1 MEVTE
6 LGIVTPLFRLPHL
19 LKAEEPMLVTE
30 LGIDTPVMELSMKAD
45 APMAVTVYVIP
56 LPSVTC
62 SGMATESRELIL
74 VLTPVTDTVI
84 GAVAEVMVYFNV
96 IPVGHAAS
104 KL

>member
-1 MEVTE
+1 
-6 LGIVTPLFRLPHL
+6 

-30 LGIDTPVMELSMKAD
+30 FGIDTPVMELPLKAD

-74 VLTPVTDTVI
+74 IPVTDTVI
-84 GAVAEVMVYFNV
+84 GVVAEVMVYFNV